1 MTREL
6 WRCLLKSSTPASG
19 AGALAPQQGD
29 TVYVNEY
36 WLGVTSGFIG
46 TFVFMIILSL
56 LMRGTKR

>member
-1 MTREL
+1 LTREL
-6 WRCLLKSSTPASG
+6 WRCLLKSSAPVS
-19 AGALAPQQGD
+19 GALAPQEGG

>member
-1 MTREL
+1 V
-6 WRCLLKSSTPASG
+6 S
-19 AGALAPQQGD
+19 GALAPQEGG